1 MARDIVQ
8 SPYLEGHSTGNAF
21 RREYARSVSTLV
33 ERKKAD
39 AQRERDQY
47 ASKIARDRE
56 GCREDLKAILGWPLT
71 VAERGAPFARKTEI
85 FSDAAM
91 RIFRVQLE
99 VFADFWFYGLLFEHT
114 DKGKLPLVISQHGGL
129 GTPELCSS
137 FFDSG
142 NYNDMSM
149 RIFAKGVNVFAPQL
163 LLWAEGEFGEDPH
176 RAALDNELR
185 RLGGS
190 IAALEIHC
198 LMRSLDW
205 LEKWEKFGGSFG
217 MIGLS
222 YGGFY
227 ALYTAALDKR
237 IRAALD
243 CSFFQDGTRCFG
255 SDFAWPGAARQ
266 FGDAEAGALVCPRA
280 LRIEVGNADEL
291 DCVFGAQNEFVRLER
306 YYQSARDA
314 LSFAAFDG
322 GHEFCPADDGIR
334 WVLERL

>member
-8 SPYLEGHSTGNAF
+8 SPYLEGHSAGNAF

-137 FFDSG
+137 FFSC
-142 NYNDMSM
+142 NRKFLVIPYYKKECVLAHS
-149 RIFAKGVNVFAPQL
+149 R
-163 LLWAEGEFGEDPH
+163 AERG
-176 RAALDNELR
+176 RLR
-185 RLGGS
+185 
-190 IAALEIHC
+190 H
-198 LMRSLDW
+198 
-205 LEKWEKFGGSFG
+205 
-217 MIGLS
+217 
-222 YGGFY
+222 
-227 ALYTAALDKR
+227 
-237 IRAALD
+237 
-243 CSFFQDGTRCFG
+243 
-255 SDFAWPGAARQ
+255 
-266 FGDAEAGALVCPRA
+266 
-280 LRIEVGNADEL
+280 
-291 DCVFGAQNEFVRLER
+291 ER
-306 YYQSARDA
+306 
-314 LSFAAFDG
+314 
-322 GHEFCPADDGIR
+322 
-334 WVLERL
+334 